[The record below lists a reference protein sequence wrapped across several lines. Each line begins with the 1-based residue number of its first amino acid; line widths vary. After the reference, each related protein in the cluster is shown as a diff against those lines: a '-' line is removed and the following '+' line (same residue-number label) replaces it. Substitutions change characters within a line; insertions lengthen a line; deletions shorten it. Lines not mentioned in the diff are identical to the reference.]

1 MSVFTDP
8 LGKIMEELLD
18 MYNRLPKNLHMKLY
32 TQLRLGNLNFYL
44 TLFSSFS
51 FSPFIRKQR

>member
-32 TQLRLGNLNFYL
+32 TQLRLGNFTFYFS
-44 TLFSSFS
+44 LFPSIS